1 MALVPKVFVQNFTFS
16 GSGLLSSTITA
27 LNLTSQSGVLVG
39 VAIGPRRL
47 EGGSKR
53 VFYNT
58 LNLVIDGNTVL
69 SVGTPEGIE
78 ALASLFGD
86 GVGSRLLFRLPFSNS
101 ISLSAQVRREDT
113 TVSSAA
119 IAVLVLVNE

>member
-16 GSGLLSSTITA
+16 SSNVSNTVTA
-27 LNLTSQSGVLVG
+27 LNLASQSGVLVG
-39 VAIGPRRL
+39 IAIGPRRL

-58 LNLVIDGNTVL
+58 LSLVIDGNTVL